1 MRKLAAWVSS
11 GIKFIVLHKTFIMDS
26 NRMSPENRTKENKPM
41 ETDSSEI
48 VRRHLEDENHEIT
61 DEDIRNVKIVSTDDE
76 PTTTGAEVA
85 ARFTEEESEEEK
97 DTGTRLPD
105 ADATPGTPWDVLS
118 E

>member
-1 MRKLAAWVSS
+1 
-11 GIKFIVLHKTFIMDS
+11 MDS
-26 NRMSPENRTKENKPM
+26 NRISPENRTKESKPM

-61 DEDIRNVKIVSTDDE
+61 DEDIRNVKVGSTEDE
-76 PTTTGAEVA
+76 PATTGAEAA
-85 ARFTEEESEEEK
+85 ARFTEEESEEKK
-97 DTGTRLPD
+97 DKGNKLPD